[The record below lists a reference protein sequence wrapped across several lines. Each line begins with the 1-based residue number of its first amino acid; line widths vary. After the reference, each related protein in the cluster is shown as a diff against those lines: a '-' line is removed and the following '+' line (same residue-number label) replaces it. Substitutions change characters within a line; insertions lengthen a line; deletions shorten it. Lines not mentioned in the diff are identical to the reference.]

1 MMSSIKQRRQRMARI
16 APGPLSWRVFRRR
29 RAKKIALVT
38 VSCLLLVT
46 TPLFA
51 RDKSDLLI
59 MNNGDRLTCEIKSLD
74 ASVLYVSLDYVNGT
88 ASLDW
93 SKVRR
98 VESKQ
103 LFLVK
108 TEDGSVYT
116 GTLSTAETGGNR
128 PVRIEVTE
136 SSETNAVLERTKVVT
151 MNQTSDRFWQR
162 FNGSI
167 NMGLIY
173 SKGNEST
180 QFNFAT
186 KVQYPRERWATGADF
201 NSTLAG
207 STGASTSTRNDTSVY
222 ARRLLKWNN
231 WFYTGL
237 GSFLQS
243 SEQNIQL
250 QSNLGGAVGRYVK
263 NTNHAVISL
272 SSGLAWQNT
281 RYTQSLASQR
291 SQNVATLLVA
301 SEVEVFKFDKTN
313 LTIQGSVFPAISEP
327 GRVFT
332 STNVSY
338 YLKFFGNFTWNL
350 SFYGNW
356 DNQPPTH
363 LSGSDYGSSSG
374 IGWTFGNQ

>member
-1 MMSSIKQRRQRMARI
+1 MGRAMRI
-16 APGPLSWRVFRRR
+16 AAVAF
-29 RAKKIALVT
+29 
-38 VSCLLLVT
+38 SCVLLVT

-74 ASVLYVSLDYVNGT
+74 ASVLYVSLDYMNGT
-88 ASLDW
+88 ASFDW

-128 PVRIEVTE
+128 PVRIEVAANP
-136 SSETNAVLERTKVVT
+136 ETNVVLDQGKVVK

-173 SKGNEST
+173 SKGNQST
-180 QFNFAT
+180 QFNFGT
-186 KVQYPRERWATGADF
+186 KVEYPRERWAAGADF

-207 STGASTSTRNDTSVY
+207 STGANVSTRNDASVY
-222 ARRLLKWNN
+222 ARHLLSWNN

-250 QSNLGGAVGRYVK
+250 QSNLGGGVGRYVK
-263 NTNHAVISL
+263 NTNHAVISV
-272 SSGLAWQNT
+272 SGGLAWQNT
-281 RYTQSLASQR
+281 RYTQSLALQG
-291 SQNVATLLVA
+291 SQNVATLLGA
-301 SEVEVFKFDKTN
+301 SEMKFFKFDKTN
-313 LTIQGSVFPAISEP
+313 LTVQGTVFPAISEP

-332 STNVSY
+332 NTNMTY
-338 YLKFFGNFTWNL
+338 YVKFFGDFTWNL

-356 DNQPPTH
+356 DNRPPAH
-363 LSGSDYGSSSG
+363 LSGSDYGTSSG
-374 IGWTFGNQ
+374 LGWTFGNP